1 MKMPTVML
9 DDTMVSRYFGVITIG
24 TGFGRPT
31 TEIGA
36 AHSKPARL
44 LTMITRILSM
54 KGISAN
60 SIRCTLR
67 RMIWL
72 AIMLLCSPAYAQDD
86 FKNRWWPNGEPIPTS
101 VSPAQSTTTTT
112 ITTPYQTMT
121 TTTTMPLVC
130 CEQTTPVTP
139 PVVTVP
145 PHAPRTEYLK
155 QSYRRQQCQQC
166 HRYSH
171 WILRHHK
178 KRREQHSRFNRRH
191 QLGSMRPPCCNNRHR
206 LYGSKDQGI
215 NDNMFHSITM
225 ITVVGS
231 IVCRICLFRLIGLIG

>member
-1 MKMPTVML
+1 
-9 DDTMVSRYFGVITIG
+9 
-24 TGFGRPT
+24 
-31 TEIGA
+31 
-36 AHSKPARL
+36 
-44 LTMITRILSM
+44 M

-60 SIRCTLR
+60 SIRCPLR

-145 PHAPRTEYLK
+145 PHAPRTELPKTELPATTMPTMPPVQPLDITPPQKEARAAQPVQPAPPTGQYAPPVL
-155 QSYRRQQCQQC
+155 QQPPPIVRQQRP
-166 HRYSH
+166 RYQRQYVPQYYYDDCCRS
-171 WILRHHK
+171 
-178 KRREQHSRFNRRH
+178 NRLQDLSVPADRVNR
-191 QLGSMRPPCCNNRHR
+191 GTPGCNGVAC
-206 LYGSKDQGI
+206 YP
-215 NDNMFHSITM
+215 
-225 ITVVGS
+225 
-231 IVCRICLFRLIGLIG
+231 